1 MGTEPEP
8 GADRPAFVDTDLRG
22 ARFVRADLS
31 GAVMRGGFL
40 DGADLDAPWLT
51 TLLVNGVDVVPLV
64 EAELDRRWPGRELRH
79 ASDPEGLRRAWA
91 AVETAWQQAVDR
103 VVAMPEGSV
112 DAGVDGEWSFAQTVR
127 HLVMATDT
135 WLRRGVLGMSF
146 EEAYHPAGLPNVE
159 YASDGYDLSY
169 FSAAD
174 PTWDE
179 VLVARAGRQAMMRDV
194 LAGVT
199 PADLDAPRR
208 HPWAPEVELSVRE
221 CLHTVLGEEWSH
233 LRYAVRDLDA
243 LAAGRGSAAP

>member
-1 MGTEPEP
+1 MELQPDAGPPT
-8 GADRPAFVDTDLRG
+8 FVDTDLRG
-22 ARFVRADLS
+22 ARFERADLS

-51 TLLVNGVDVVPLV
+51 SLLVNGVDVVPLV

-79 ASDPEGLRRAWA
+79 ATDPEGLRRAWA
-91 AVETAWQQAVDR
+91 AVEAAWQQAVDR
-103 VVAMPEGSV
+103 VVALPEGSV
-112 DAGVDGEWSFAQTVR
+112 DARVDGEWSFAQTVR

-159 YASDGYDLSY
+159 YGTDGYDVSY
-169 FSAAD
+169 FSADD

-179 VLVARAGRQAMMRDV
+179 VLVVRAGRQAMVRDV
-194 LAGVT
+194 LAALT
-199 PADLDAPRR
+199 PAELDGPRR
-208 HPWAPEVELSVRE
+208 HPGAPEVGLSVRE
-221 CLHTVLGEEWSH
+221 CLHTILGEEWSH

-243 LAAGRGSAAP
+243 LAAGGASAAP